1 MLNLDTH
8 ILVLFLTGDLS
19 SGEYRCITDQNLAIS
34 DIVLW
39 ELAMLAGLGRLSMD
53 FDDVEFRSFLRTLT
67 VIPISL
73 EIARKSTQ
81 LDFSSDPADEIIA
94 ATSVVQRIPLLT
106 RDRRIR
112 KSRMVPL
119 ALDKALSLRSHER

>member
-8 ILVLFLTGDLS
+8 MLVALFTGEVS
-19 SGEYRCITDQNLAIS
+19 EPEYRCAVTEQLAIS

-39 ELAMLAGLGRLSMD
+39 ELAKLIERRRVLIDTESPGFAAWL
-53 FDDVEFRSFLRTLT
+53 RSLVVF
-67 VIPISL
+67 PITW
-73 EIARKSTQ
+73 EIARRSTQ

-94 ATSVVQRIPLLT
+94 ATSVVRNIPLLT

-112 KSRMVPL
+112 KSRLVPL
-119 ALDKALSLRSHER
+119 AI